1 MTTTVYLPR
10 RFETNAIY
18 SFLNFLVDRDGNP
31 VDGHIIF
38 DFRYLAFINGTGF
51 TALFNTLEWLGKK
64 GVRRQFARPAVGS
77 QAIDYL
83 DDCGFFQ
90 TFIGRS
96 LRENAAPRRTTLP
109 CSKVTHADGPSWL
122 EYRLTPWLADVLQVP
137 PGAIASV
144 KTCMKEIFNNIADH
158 STEQIGCVHA
168 QHYPQMNQV
177 RLTVSDFGR
186 GIPNTIRAVHPGLDD
201 AQAIL
206 TASREG
212 VTARSNPQ
220 NRGIGLDYLIT
231 HVMANHGKVAIYSHS
246 GSLICE
252 AGRTDGQPDRVPLVT
267 PGIYPGT
274 MVDIMLPTDRFVGDE
289 LGTEDLEW

>member
-10 RFETNAIY
+10 RFETDAIY
-18 SFLNFLVDRDGNP
+18 TFLNFLVDGDGNP
-31 VDGHIIF
+31 IDDHIVF
-38 DFRYLAFINGTGF
+38 DFRYLSFINGTGF
-51 TALFNTLEWLGKK
+51 TAFFNTLEWLGKR
-64 GVRRQFARPAVGS
+64 GVRRQFARPPTMS
-77 QAIDYL
+77 PAISYL
-83 DDCGFFQ
+83 DDCGFFRE
-90 TFIGRS
+90 FLGRS
-96 LRENAAPRRTTLP
+96 LSDRAATRNTTLP
-109 CSKVTHADGPSWL
+109 CSKITHAEGHGWL
-122 EYRLTPWLADVLQVP
+122 EYTLTPWLSDVLHVP
-137 PGAIASV
+137 AGAIASV
-144 KTCMKEIFNNIADH
+144 KTCVKEIFNNIADH

-168 QHYPQMNQV
+168 QHYPQMRQV

-252 AGRTDGQPDRVPLVT
+252 TRHANGEPFRMPIVT
-267 PGIYPGT
+267 PGLYPGT

-289 LGTEDLEW
+289 IGTEDLEW